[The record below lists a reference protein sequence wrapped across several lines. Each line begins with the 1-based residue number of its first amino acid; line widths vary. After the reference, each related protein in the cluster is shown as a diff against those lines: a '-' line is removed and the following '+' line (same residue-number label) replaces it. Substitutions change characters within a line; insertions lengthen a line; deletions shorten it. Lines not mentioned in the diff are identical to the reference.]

1 MVVTTKSRESTEY
14 VYFKR
19 FTKIFRIGRETI
31 RYYEKI
37 GIIHGKVNATK
48 YHYYDDLD
56 IENLARILKYR
67 EFKFPL
73 QQIKKL

>member
-1 MVVTTKSRESTEY
+1 MKKLELFTE
-14 VYFKR
+14 KL
-19 FTKIFRIGRETI
+19 TLL
-31 RYYEKI
+31 
-37 GIIHGKVNATK
+37 K